1 MGNQQ
6 KFVKCVIWQ
15 KERLV
20 LTSSKKI
27 AFDYIILAV
36 MWVYFYSAELAYFCL
51 LILIFNMVEN
61 EIYFRY
67 MFFLKVKMQLK
78 RKKKICEIYEEV
90 IVNDEM

>member
-1 MGNQQ
+1 
-6 KFVKCVIWQ
+6 
-15 KERLV
+15 
-20 LTSSKKI
+20 
-27 AFDYIILAV
+27 
-36 MWVYFYSAELAYFCL
+36 
-51 LILIFNMVEN
+51 MVEN